1 MDSKM
6 YLRRIS
12 HHFCSRTLTA
22 LTLVLVGI
30 LLLAGSAAA
39 ESASDAASEVVPPQ
53 DTTLQPAPQEV
64 VQPAAAV
71 EKRGYS
77 GLDLS
82 FINFE
87 AEDISGADAAAY
99 GLVFVGG
106 YRFGE
111 YFSLEGAINF
121 LPLADS
127 YFLLPIPMM
136 WAPAEDGI
144 YLNLATG
151 MRLNIVEQSSHN
163 VIPWVSLWYTGHAL
177 LGDFDVAG
185 VGFTYGAGLEWKKK
199 NGKRGRLSVRLHN
212 FDGDLEIEKRNVT
225 TEYGRTDVKAIEVS
239 FTLFGG

>member
-1 MDSKM
+1 MDCRM
-6 YLRRIS
+6 YLRRVS

-22 LTLVLVGI
+22 LTLVLVGVV
-30 LLLAGSAAA
+30 LLAGSAAA
-39 ESASDAASEVVPPQ
+39 ESASDVVPPQ
-53 DTTLQPAPQEV
+53 DTTLQPAPPEV

-82 FINFE
+82 YINFE

-121 LPLADS
+121 LPVAAA

-151 MRLNIVEQSSHN
+151 MRLNVVDQSAHK
-163 VIPWVSLWYTGHAL
+163 VIPWVSLWYTGHAF
-177 LGDFDVAG
+177 LGDYDVAG

-199 NGKRGRLSVRLHN
+199 NGKRGRLSLRLHT
-212 FDGDLEIEKRNVT
+212 FDGDLEIDRRNVT
-225 TEYGRTDVKAIEVS
+225 TEYGRTDMRAIELS
-239 FTLFGG
+239 FTLIGG